1 LLKADEDMKS
11 VLIIMTGGKNM
22 SAFLGP
28 IHFWLY
34 DKIKIQNEIVEEI
47 LDYAEKDNIN
57 LRSDL
62 YGRFGDGVLKP
73 LDEVIDVTNIHG
85 WLQERVTQV
94 ERKLAYLVTK
104 LVDKNPVNFDVIKD
118 IFKSKGAEVSNLDM
132 NSSLEEAYK
141 VINDALLDGMPC
153 DRANSVI
160 SSKEN
165 EIIWKRN
172 ICVHRQYWDEVGGNI
187 ENFYNLRDEFIK
199 GLLSETGIKYEKPDE
214 ERSRIYRL
222 PERS

>member
-1 LLKADEDMKS
+1 MLKADEDMKS

-222 PERS
+222 P

>member
-1 LLKADEDMKS
+1 
-11 VLIIMTGGKNM
+11 M

-199 GLLSETGIKYEKPDE
+199 GLLSET
-214 ERSRIYRL
+214 
-222 PERS
+222 

>member
-1 LLKADEDMKS
+1 
-11 VLIIMTGGKNM
+11 M

-34 DKIKIQNEIVEEI
+34 NKIKIQNEIVEEI
-47 LDYAEKDNIN
+47 LDYAENNNND

-62 YGRFGDGVLKP
+62 YGRYGDGVLKP
-73 LDEVIDVTNIHG
+73 LEEVIDVTNIHG
-85 WLQERVTQV
+85 WLQERVSQV

-104 LVDKNPVNFDVIKD
+104 LVGNNPDDFNVIKD
-118 IFKSKGAEVSNLDM
+118 IFESKGAEVSTLDI
-132 NSSLEEAYK
+132 NSNPEEAYK
-141 VINDALLDGMPC
+141 AINDTLLDGMPC

-172 ICVHRQYWDEVGGNI
+172 ICVHRQYWDEAGGNI
-187 ENFYNLRDEFIK
+187 KDYYKLRDEFIK
-199 GLLSETGIKYEKPDE
+199 GLLSQTGIRYEKPDE
-214 ERSRIYRL
+214 ETSRIYKL
-222 PERS
+222 T

>member
-187 ENFYNLRDEFIK
+187 KNYYKLRDEFIK

-222 PERS
+222 P

>member
-1 LLKADEDMKS
+1 
-11 VLIIMTGGKNM
+11 M

-222 PERS
+222 P

>member
-1 LLKADEDMKS
+1 
-11 VLIIMTGGKNM
+11 M